1 MIWDKYK
8 ELENK
13 NQYAWFKKNK
23 TQDQKYWIRLSIYFL
38 NEVSKYLVK
47 ANEPMLS
54 MRVSGIVSQLEV
66 LE

>member
-54 MRVSGIVSQLEV
+54 IRVSGIVSQLEV